1 MEFRREKEI
10 VWKDGYCNAHFQR
23 IIVEERNGIAQWNGI
38 NYRTRAIDESEED
51 SNADSD
57 EKDEGNTEVTG
68 RNSIK
73 KKPSTMDP
81 HVVQKRL
88 RAAQS
93 DDNTKTKRL
102 KLCAGT
108 RRMYRD
114 TMFEWDVFIAK
125 GEFPKRKTNRA
136 YFTEEMIE

>member
-93 DDNTKTKRL
+93 DDNTKQKRL
-102 KLCAGT
+102 NYVQVQGECIGLLCPNG
-108 RRMYRD
+108 MYLWQKESFQRGRPIGHIS
-114 TMFEWDVFIAK
+114 VK
-125 GEFPKRKTNRA
+125 K
-136 YFTEEMIE
+136 